1 MPKVDIF
8 NYSPSQTSLIE
19 KQDHQKH
26 QKSSENVSEDGF
38 FCPSKTLQHPK
49 AKKRG
54 VRDRPRYWWI
64 LKNDI

>member
-26 QKSSENVSEDGF
+26 QKNSENISKDGF
-38 FCPSKTLQHPK
+38 FCPSKTLQTLKPK
-49 AKKRG
+49 REASEID
-54 VRDRPRYWWI
+54 RDTGGF
-64 LKNDI
+64 